1 MSRCCVYIKQMVEF
15 MSRRR
20 VQIKQDNTRLAA
32 SNNGR
37 ACRWWS
43 CRLFLWTTTCWN
55 ESIQQFASASTKVLQ
70 PCFSPRVGSL
80 SPERRNPFHVIPL
93 PVYRA
98 MRGNEQAEVGNGGVT
113 LNRRPAVHTG
123 IQTPRPFT
131 WQEYKTDVHIW
142 SFKMRPS
149 KNIAQTKSG
158 IRAYNR
164 QRRVRAGS

>member
-55 ESIQQFASASTKVLQ
+55 ESIQQFAQKCCSLVSALALAVFL
-70 PCFSPRVGSL
+70 
-80 SPERRNPFHVIPL
+80 RN
-93 PVYRA
+93 A
-98 MRGNEQAEVGNGGVT
+98 
-113 LNRRPAVHTG
+113 G
-123 IQTPRPFT
+123 IRFT
-131 WQEYKTDVHIW
+131 WFHFQCFEQCVGTSKQRLETAVLHWTGDQRCTPEYKLQDHSRDKNTKQMFTFD
-142 SFKMRPS
+142 PS
-149 KNIAQTKSG
+149 
-158 IRAYNR
+158 RWDL
-164 QRRVRAGS
+164 QRTSLKQNPG